1 MKRISSLVWSFL
13 FSFLLLGIYTCYK
26 NPRFSAL
33 SAKSKKDISQDLDEL
48 YKINEELITNEKE
61 DEEDEEEEHLENTN
75 FDDIARESLEKAEE
89 QATVDL
95 ENAEIEGFL
104 DEEIFRVVQE
114 RLKKLWYIGKWWKS
128 SAYDTSLCIPPE
140 TYEGQCRS
148 IDFSKSTSTD
158 KELFAWKCEVEW
170 PCISS
175 PELKVMDKCPS
186 RWTLVGNNLCIAPE
200 ANAHRQWTFQDMTM
214 SLESDGPM
222 SVRRNVAMLT
232 RQDIEMRMSCNVQWN
247 SSPKFR
253 RMDAH
258 GKQLGNYTSGG
269 PVGENG
275 QVLNIEH

>member
-114 RLKKLWYIGKWWKS
+114 RLKKLWYIGKCRRDYSNICPLGGKS

-200 ANAHRQWTFQDMTM
+200 DYIGKCSPAMDFSRYDYESRIRWAN
-214 SLESDGPM
+214 E
-222 SVRRNVAMLT
+222 
-232 RQDIEMRMSCNVQWN
+232 CNVQWN